1 MIFTR
6 FPPVH
11 PWFHHQF
18 VWSYINIKM
27 CKEPEVNLTIPLD
40 FDQGR
45 TPEPSEESRCPTFLK
60 VPETLGAPIR
70 ELCWLSQG
78 LKSLWNAKKVCVLLE
93 LHGEQKKKKAFLVAP
108 LCARTGGGRPK
119 KGIIPCFLAILSK
132 TPHPD
137 SFPARRKMK

>member
-1 MIFTR
+1 
-6 FPPVH
+6 
-11 PWFHHQF
+11 
-18 VWSYINIKM
+18 M

-93 LHGEQKKKKAFLVAP
+93 LHGEQKKKKKHSL
-108 LCARTGGGRPK
+108 
-119 KGIIPCFLAILSK
+119 
-132 TPHPD
+132 
-137 SFPARRKMK
+137 